1 MNEHTNWMLTP
12 GDRLSPKPTSSPL
25 KKKPYTHQRIMVM
38 EGGGED
44 MEANVTT
51 QQNDKS
57 TRIDND

>member
-1 MNEHTNWMLTP
+1 MLTP
-12 GDRLSPKPTSSPL
+12 RDRLSPKPTSSPL